1 MNIKRICS
9 IAVLFIVVCTLQ
21 AASFSAKIDGIMYIL
36 NSGYAKVG
44 VQDEKLS
51 GDIVIPEKVT
61 YNNTTY
67 TVNSLIEPTQ
77 THIYGG
83 HTSISADN
91 AAFQGCAITSI
102 TLPSTITSIS
112 NCAFISCK
120 NLKKVVLP
128 STLKYIGW
136 GSFAYCSSLSD
147 IQLPKGLTSI
157 SAWAFGGC
165 SNLKKIELPN
175 GITSLSD
182 AVFKNCGFEDF
193 TIPANITRISSQ
205 SLSMS
210 SLKSV
215 RTFIRDITRV
225 NYEESCFANVEQM
238 SLYIPIGTK
247 FIYEEYY
254 PWRGFGNIEEFDDG
268 HSGEIVTPKEI
279 IKKVDGI
286 RYALY
291 EDGTATVIQQDKD
304 ELSGDIVIPERL
316 TVGGNEYTV
325 TGLAYPKSTTSNGGL
340 SSISAESAAFQGCAI
355 TSITLP
361 STITS
366 ISSCAFISCKNL
378 KKVVLPSTLKD
389 IGWGSFAYCSSLSD
403 IQLPKGLTSMSAWAF
418 GGCSN
423 LKKIELPNGITSL
436 SDAVFKNCGFE
447 DFTIPANI
455 TRISSQSLS
464 MSSLKSVRTFIRDI
478 TRVNYEE
485 SCFANVEQMSLYIPI
500 GTKFIYEEYYPWR
513 GFGNIEEFDDG
524 HSGEIVTPKEIIKKV
539 DGIRYALY
547 EDGTAT
553 VIQQDK
559 DELSGDIVIPERLTV
574 GGNEYTVTGLAYPK
588 STTSNGGLSS
598 ISAESAAFQGC
609 AITSITLPST
619 ITSISS
625 CAFISCKNLKKVVL
639 PSTLKD
645 IGWGSFAYC
654 SSLSDIQLPEGLTYI
669 SAWAFGGC
677 SNLKKIEL
685 PNGITSLPDAVFS
698 GCQLESIILPK
709 SLIRLADKCLD
720 MQSLKKVTVLSDA
733 ENVICSTYAFG
744 NYSNIQ
750 NTVLYV
756 EFGKRSDFAHIYP
769 WMMFASI
776 EEIDTNTGIS
786 VSYLDWQKETEI
798 FDMNGIK
805 KQNTQIPGLYIVGG
819 KKVLVTK

>member
-9 IAVLFIVVCTLQ
+9 IATLLIAVCTLQ

-44 VQDEKLS
+44 VQEEELS

-67 TVNSLIEPTQ
+67 IVNSLIEPTQ
-77 THIYGG
+77 THSYGG

-102 TLPSTITSIS
+102 TLPNTITSIS
-112 NCAFISCK
+112 SCAFIGCK

-128 STLKYIGW
+128 STLKNIGW

-147 IQLPKGLTSI
+147 IQLPEGLTSI

-165 SNLKKIELPN
+165 SNLKKIELPK
-175 GITSLSD
+175 GITSLTD
-182 AVFKNCGFEDF
+182 AVFKNCGFEEF
-193 TIPANITRISSQ
+193 SIPANITRISSQ

-215 RTFIRDITRV
+215 RAFIRDITRV
-225 NYEESCFANVEQM
+225 NYEESCFANVELM
-238 SLYIPIGTK
+238 SLYIPTGTK

-304 ELSGDIVIPERL
+304 ELSGDIVIPEKL

-325 TGLAYPKSTTSNGGL
+325 TGIAYPKSTASYGGL
-340 SSISAESAAFQGCAI
+340 SSISAEGAAFQGCAI

-361 STITS
+361 NTITS

-378 KKVVLPSTLKD
+378 KKVVLPSTLK
-389 IGWGSFAYCSSLSD
+389 
-403 IQLPKGLTSMSAWAF
+403 
-418 GGCSN
+418 N
-423 LKKIELPNGITSL
+423 
-436 SDAVFKNCGFE
+436 
-447 DFTIPANI
+447 
-455 TRISSQSLS
+455 
-464 MSSLKSVRTFIRDI
+464 
-478 TRVNYEE
+478 
-485 SCFANVEQMSLYIPI
+485 
-500 GTKFIYEEYYPWR
+500 
-513 GFGNIEEFDDG
+513 
-524 HSGEIVTPKEIIKKV
+524 
-539 DGIRYALY
+539 
-547 EDGTAT
+547 
-553 VIQQDK
+553 
-559 DELSGDIVIPERLTV
+559 
-574 GGNEYTVTGLAYPK
+574 
-588 STTSNGGLSS
+588 
-598 ISAESAAFQGC
+598 
-609 AITSITLPST
+609 
-619 ITSISS
+619 
-625 CAFISCKNLKKVVL
+625 
-639 PSTLKD
+639 

-654 SSLSDIQLPEGLTYI
+654 SSLSDIQLPEGLTSI

-685 PNGITSLPDAVFS
+685 PKGITSLADAVFN
-698 GCQLESIILPK
+698 GCQFESIILPK
-709 SLIRLADKCLD
+709 SLIKLADKCLD
-720 MQSLKKVTVLSDA
+720 MQSLKKVTVLNDA
-733 ENVICSTYAFG
+733 ENIICSTYAFG

-750 NTVLYV
+750 NTILYV
-756 EFGKRSDFAHIYP
+756 EYGKRSDFAHIYP

-786 VSYLDWQKETEI
+786 VPYFNGQKETEI
-798 FDMNGIK
+798 FDINGVK
-805 KQNTQIPGLYIVGG
+805 KQNTQMPGLYIIGG